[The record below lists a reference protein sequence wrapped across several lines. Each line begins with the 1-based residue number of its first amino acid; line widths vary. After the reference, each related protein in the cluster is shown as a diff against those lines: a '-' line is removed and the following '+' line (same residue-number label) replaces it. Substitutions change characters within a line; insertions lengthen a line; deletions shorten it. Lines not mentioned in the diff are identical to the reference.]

1 MFEGVRKAIP
11 SMYARRLLL
20 LACCLLVAA
29 VMLVV
34 KLGALTLVHG
44 EESRERAEQAMIDG
58 YLIQTI
64 RGQILDRKGRV
75 LAVDRPSSD
84 LSVPYSVV
92 TGTWSYSR
100 AYLDARRANLERWR
114 ELSPEERE
122 RYVAEYQPVY
132 DGQLKQF
139 WKTIADVGK
148 VSLDD
153 LERINNDT
161 KARVQAMATYVW
173 IRQQKKREAELKEAV
188 DLADVAKEIE
198 EQRSNHVVLRGLDP
212 QAVLTFQR
220 LIADGKSK
228 SRVRDEKNKPVYNDL
243 AAWVNA
249 EVTQSTSREYPMES
263 MNVSVDRKYLPSPLR
278 SETPLNVTVEG
289 VGSHIIGAMRKVY
302 ADEVKERP
310 FVRNMGT
317 PEQMVDLGG
326 YMGDDRVGEMGIER
340 SMEDQLR
347 GARGKVLEN
356 LETGAVDRRE
366 PMAGEDVHLTVD
378 IALQARIQAIM
389 DPGNAADLANTTTG
403 LMRLQPFHSADPEAN
418 VLRPQYGEALN
429 GSAVVI
435 DIQTGDVLA
444 AVSMPSMK
452 RKMLKESREAVYGDQ
467 LNQTWLNRPVQ
478 MQYMPGSTM
487 KPLVY
492 CAAVSEG
499 LIAPGQHIECKGHLY
514 PNQPTQFRCWIYKTF
529 HQVHGSLSPQEA
541 LAYSCNIYFY
551 ELGRRFG
558 PEKLTVWYRKF
569 GLGQKLGVGLN
580 EEIPGVLPDL
590 ADIRKFNTADATFMG
605 IGQGPIQVTPIQVAN
620 AFATI
625 VRGGMSIPPGFVQRP
640 ENRAALAVDIGLNK
654 QAVIDAQE
662 GLFGSSNWDHGT
674 THHLGRIPGSD
685 GRGERIFTIPGVQ
698 VAGKSGTADAV
709 PLRLDT
715 DGDKRVTSKDQK
727 VREGDHAWF
736 VGLVKKDG
744 DKQYRYVVTV
754 VVEYAGSGGAVA
766 GPVANQVIL
775 ALKQEGYL

>member
-1 MFEGVRKAIP
+1 MFEGLRKAIP

-20 LACCLLVAA
+20 LASGAMAVALLLVG
-29 VMLVV
+29 
-34 KLGALTLVHG
+34 KLSALTLLHG
-44 EESRERAEQAMIDG
+44 EESRERAERAMIDG

-64 RGQILDRKGRV
+64 RGAILDRKGRV

-84 LSVPYSVV
+84 LSVPYSVI
-92 TGTWSYSR
+92 TGTWAYSR

-114 ELSPEERE
+114 QLSPEERE
-122 RYVAEYQPVY
+122 GYVAQYLPDY
-132 DGQLKQF
+132 DKQLEQF
-139 WKTIADVGK
+139 WKTIANVGK
-148 VSLDD
+148 VPLDD
-153 LERINNDT
+153 LEKIKNDT
-161 KARVQAMATYVW
+161 KARVQAMATTVW
-173 IRQQKKREAELKEAV
+173 LRQQKKRESELNEAV

-198 EQRSNHVVLRGLDP
+198 EQRSNHVVLKGLDP

-220 LIADGKSK
+220 LIADGRTK
-228 SRVRDEKNKPVYNDL
+228 SRIRDEKNKPVFNDL
-243 AAWVNA
+243 ASWVNV
-249 EVTQSTSREYPMES
+249 EVTQSTSREYPMEV
-263 MNVSVDRKYLPSPLR
+263 MNVTLDRRYLPSPLR
-278 SETPLNVTVEG
+278 SEAPLNMTVEG
-289 VGSHIIGAMRKVY
+289 VGSHIIGAMRKAYSDDVL
-302 ADEVKERP
+302 ERP
-310 FVRNMGT
+310 FLRNAGT

-326 YMGDDRVGEMGIER
+326 YLGDDTVGELGIER

-356 LETGAVDRRE
+356 LETGVVDRRE
-366 PMAGEDVHLTVD
+366 PMAGENVQLTVD
-378 IALQARIQAIM
+378 IALQARIQAM
-389 DPGNAADLANTTTG
+389 MEPGNAADLANTTTG

-429 GSAVVI
+429 GSAVVL

-452 RKMLKESREAVYGDQ
+452 RRMVKDSREAVYGDQ

-492 CAAVSEG
+492 CSAVSEG
-499 LIAPGQHIECKGHLY
+499 LITAGQHIECKGHLY
-514 PNQPTQFRCWIYKTF
+514 PNQPNQFRCWIYKTF
-529 HQVHGSLSPQEA
+529 HQVHGNLSPQEA

-558 PEKLTVWYRKF
+558 PERLTTWYRKF

-580 EEIPGVLPDL
+580 EEIPGVLPNL
-590 ADIRKFNTADATFMG
+590 PDIKRFNVGDSTFMG

-625 VRGGMSIPPGFVQRP
+625 VRGGISIPPGFVQRP

-662 GLFGSSNWDHGT
+662 GLYGSSNWDHGT
-674 THHLGRIPGSD
+674 THHLARIPGSD

-715 DGDKRVTSKDQK
+715 DGDGRVTSKDQK

-744 DKQYRYVVTV
+744 DRQYRYVVAV